1 VIASSVTGADVAAI
15 VAAAAAAVVLVVMV
29 FALASL
35 TRTVRALQTTVDELR
50 SSTVPLMTDARS
62 AVAKATAEL
71 ERVDGVIGTAESIG
85 STVDSFSRLMYLAFS
100 NPIIKALAF
109 GSGTA
114 RAVRRFRRTSG
125 PDD

>member
-1 VIASSVTGADVAAI
+1 VVASVTGADIAAI
-15 VAAAAAAVVLVVMV
+15 VAAAVAAVVLVVMV

-35 TRTVRALQTTVDELR
+35 MRTVRALQVTVDELR
-50 SSTVPLMTDARS
+50 SSTVPLMNDARS

-71 ERVDGVIGTAESIG
+71 DRVDVVIGTAESVG
-85 STVDSFSRLMYLAFS
+85 ATVDSFSRLAYLAFS

-114 RAVRRFRRTSG
+114 RAVRRFRRSSG
-125 PDD
+125 SSGD